1 MQKQESQSKGKRKFA
16 LWIRKSVLDEVAR
29 WYEADNCS
37 SQSEYIEKAVL
48 FYTGYLASEKSQDY
62 IAQTLSS
69 TLRGMLSESES
80 RISRML
86 FKLTV
91 ELSMT
96 MNIIAATH
104 AISQSQLRELRT
116 TCVNE
121 VKRTN
126 GSYSLKD
133 AVDLQKG

>member
-1 MQKQESQSKGKRKFA
+1 MHKQEAQTKGKRKFA
-16 LWIRKSVLDEVAR
+16 LWIRQSALDEVAR
-29 WYEADNCS
+29 WYEADNCT

-62 IAQTLSS
+62 ISQTLSS

-104 AISQSQLRELRT
+104 AISQSQLRELRA

>member
-1 MQKQESQSKGKRKFA
+1 MQKQESQTKGKRKFA
-16 LWIRKSVLDEVAR
+16 LWIRQSVLDEVAR

-48 FYTGYLASEKSQDY
+48 FYTGYLASGKSQDY
-62 IAQTLSS
+62 ISQILSS

-104 AISQSQLRELRT
+104 AISQSQLRELRV

>member
-1 MQKQESQSKGKRKFA
+1 MHKQEAQTKGKRKFA
-16 LWIRKSVLDEVAR
+16 LWIRQSALDEVAR
-29 WYEADNCS
+29 WYEADNCT

-48 FYTGYLASEKSQDY
+48 FYTGYLASGKSQDY
-62 IAQTLSS
+62 ISQTLSS

-104 AISQSQLRELRT
+104 AISQSQLRELRA

>member
-104 AISQSQLRELRT
+104 AISQSQLRELRA